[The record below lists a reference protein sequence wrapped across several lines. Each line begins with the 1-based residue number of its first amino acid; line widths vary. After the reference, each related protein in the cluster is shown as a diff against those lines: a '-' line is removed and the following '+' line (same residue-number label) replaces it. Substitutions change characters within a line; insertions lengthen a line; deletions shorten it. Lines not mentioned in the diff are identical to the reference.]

1 MANIIYEVKN
11 VFTIDGTE
19 IELSP
24 LKLKYLRQ
32 LMSAFDVV
40 KDAED
45 DDEAISLLVE
55 CVRICMKQY
64 NPPLSASRDLIEESF
79 ALPTIYEVLRV
90 GAGITINDNSEKEV
104 KQQAQESDTSWADLD
119 LVSLESEIFL
129 LGIWK
134 DYDELER
141 CISMPELTEILK
153 VKRKSDY
160 EEKKFYAAIQGVDL
174 DKDNRE
180 EDAWTKLKN
189 KVFNQGRPDT
199 DILSYQGDKARQTG
213 FGIGMGLDYEKIG

>member
-141 CISMPELTEILK
+141 SISMPELTEILK

-189 KVFNQGRPDT
+189 KVFNQGRADT
-199 DILSYQGDKARQTG
+199 DILSYQGDKARQAG

>member
-1 MANIIYEVKN
+1 MTNVIYETKN
-11 VFTIDGTE
+11 IFTIDGLE
-19 IELSP
+19 IEISP

-32 LMSAFDVV
+32 LMSAFDTV
-40 KDAED
+40 KDAQD

-55 CVRICMKQY
+55 CARICMKQY
-64 NPPLSASRDLIEESF
+64 HPEYSKSKDIIEDVLT
-79 ALPTIYEVLRV
+79 LPTIYEILRV
-90 GAGITINDNSEKEV
+90 GAGITISKDSDKEV

-174 DKDNRE
+174 DKDNKE

-189 KVFNQGRPDT
+189 RVFNQGRADT
-199 DILSYQGDKARQTG
+199 DILSYQGDKARQAG
-213 FGIGMGLDYEKIG
+213 FGIGMGLDYEKID